1 MRFGLFGGAQST
13 AAAPAQ
19 GYHDYL
25 DFLLEAETLGYHG
38 CFLTEHHF
46 TGWGQVSAPLHMLTW
61 LAARTSTL
69 RLGTAVMVLAWH
81 NPILLAEQA
90 ATVDVL
96 SGGRL
101 DLGVGR
107 GYRHNEFAGFAMDD
121 AEAEARFE
129 ESLAVMVRAWT
140 TQERFSH
147 RGRFWRFD
155 EIVLEPP
162 PLQRPH
168 PPIWVSAGRDAS
180 IVRAA
185 ERGHHLL
192 LDQFTPVDII
202 GHRIALYRGAVEAAG
217 RTFDPMSVAVARD
230 LCLTRS
236 PTDRN
241 DALRRRAVGHQRMIE
256 VSRTPGRDGG
266 SHILAWAD
274 RPEARTEAALYGSPD
289 QVSEQL
295 AALRSV
301 GVHYVIANILGHSRD
316 TLRTFASEV
325 MPRFLPCPHACT

>member
-1 MRFGLFGGAQST
+1 MRFGLFGGAQSNQ
-13 AAAPAQ
+13 AAPAR

-25 DFLLEAETLGYHG
+25 GFLLEAEALGYHG

-61 LAARTSTL
+61 LAARTTTL

-81 NPILLAEQA
+81 NPMLLAEQA

-107 GYRHNEFAGFAMDD
+107 GYRHNEFHGFALDD

-129 ESLAVMVRAWT
+129 DSLAVMVRAWT
-140 TQERFSH
+140 TPGRFSH
-147 RGRFWRFD
+147 KGPFWRFD
-155 EIVLEPP
+155 DVILEPP
-162 PLQRPH
+162 ALQRPH

-192 LDQFTPVDII
+192 LDQFTPIEIV
-202 GHRIALYRGAVEAAG
+202 GQRVALFRDTVERGG
-217 RTFDPMSVAVARD
+217 RVFDPMSVAVARD
-230 LCLTRS
+230 LCLAADEASRS
-236 PTDRN
+236 

-256 VSRTPGRDGG
+256 AARTPGRDGG
-266 SHILAWAD
+266 AHILAWAD
-274 RPEARTEAALYGSPD
+274 RPEARSEAALYGS
-289 QVSEQL
+289 VAEIVAKI
-295 AALRSV
+295 AALRDV
-301 GVHYVIANILGHSRD
+301 GVQYVLLNILGNDR
-316 TLRTFASEV
+316 ASLHGVATEV
-325 MPRFLPCPHACT
+325 MPRFGA